1 MQHIDGMALF
11 LLSEE
16 GKAKKDSI
24 YSVVCNPRHAVKPFL
39 RDSDL
44 DNLVFSNPDFVL
56 ELTEVQKGLALFRT
70 VPFDFTEGRFK
81 QMVQQGGQA
90 PAIPSHPIP
99 QPQRDAGKKGRP
111 LRAQDHAIYAS
122 STPAK
127 PDRHGLQFQQDVGK
141 KAASPR
147 TQDQTTNAS
156 DSLIRP
162 DRTVIEKYIQGMA
175 FTETGKQKLSQLYDS
190 AASPNQPVHPFLG
203 DEDILTLALR
213 DTAASEPAIRKGL
226 HVLQTIPS
234 VLKDGRL
241 KQMVLQLP
249 SAQPGPIKFGQ
260 TLVGGSTRAG
270 ILSSD
275 QQHLNAKAG
284 ADQTIRPNGR
294 EKAGCAPGP
303 DLTKSQQSE
312 VHAGS
317 HNLSDWQKAII
328 GKDATADFVSR
339 DESRLKPH
347 EPSLP
352 NAHSKQQRKGRQG
365 KKQPDAAGSKQNP
378 TSKAQRQ
385 SQRLKEKPEPPKRQ
399 KQNNNRTRVADESQN
414 DGLGMLVAATE
425 LDDEAEI
432 SSTTS
437 SDADGDEEPQ
447 ELYDSG
453 SGRD

>member
-1 MQHIDGMALF
+1 MAC
-11 LLSEE
+11 
-16 GKAKKDSI
+16 I
-24 YSVVCNPRHAVKPFL
+24 QYV
-39 RDSDL
+39 
-44 DNLVFSNPDFVL
+44 
-56 ELTEVQKGLALFRT
+56 
-70 VPFDFTEGRFK
+70 
-81 QMVQQGGQA
+81 GGQA

-122 STPAK
+122 STPAR
-127 PDRHGLQFQQDVGK
+127 PDRHDELRGRSVPATPSSQGLQLQQDVGK
-141 KAASPR
+141 KGMAA
-147 TQDQTTNAS
+147 
-156 DSLIRP
+156 L
-162 DRTVIEKYIQGMA
+162 A

-190 AASPNQPVHPFLG
+190 AATPNQPVHPFLG
-203 DEDILTLALR
+203 DEDMLTLPLR

-241 KQMVLQLP
+241 QQMVLQLP
-249 SAQPGPIKFGQ
+249 SAQPGPINFGQ

-270 ILSSD
+270 VLSSD
-275 QQHLNAKAG
+275 QEHLNAKAG
-284 ADQTIRPNGR
+284 ADQTVRPNGR

-312 VHAGS
+312 LLAKMRQPI
-317 HNLSDWQKAII
+317 LS
-328 GKDATADFVSR
+328 SR

-347 EPSLP
+347 APSLP

-365 KKQPDAAGSKQNP
+365 KKQPDAAGSKQKP

-399 KQNNNRTRVADESQN
+399 KQNKNCTRVADESQS
-414 DGLGMLVAATE
+414 DGLGMLVATAE

>member
-1 MQHIDGMALF
+1 MWSVAHKRSRSRVSFYAKLRFITQSGGEQLFIAEILHFLRAINPDVIMQHIDGMALF

-127 PDRHGLQFQQDVGK
+127 PDRHGGFDVGK

-190 AASPNQPVHPFLG
+190 AASPNQP
-203 DEDILTLALR
+203 
-213 DTAASEPAIRKGL
+213 
-226 HVLQTIPS
+226 
-234 VLKDGRL
+234 
-241 KQMVLQLP
+241 LP

-312 VHAGS
+312 LLAKMRQPI
-317 HNLSDWQKAII
+317 L
-328 GKDATADFVSR
+328 
-339 DESRLKPH
+339 
-347 EPSLP
+347 
-352 NAHSKQQRKGRQG
+352 QG

>member
-1 MQHIDGMALF
+1 MALF
-11 LLSEE
+11 MLSEE

-56 ELTEVQKGLALFRT
+56 ELTEVQKGLALLRT
-70 VPFDFTEGRFK
+70 VPFAFTEGRFK
-81 QMVQQGGQA
+81 QMA

-122 STPAK
+122 STPAR
-127 PDRHGLQFQQDVGK
+127 PDRHGGSVPATPSSQGLQLQQDVGK

-147 TQDQTTNAS
+147 TQNQTTNAS

-175 FTETGKQKLSQLYDS
+175 ALAFTETGKQKLSQLYDS
-190 AASPNQPVHPFLG
+190 AATPNQPVHPFLG

-213 DTAASEPAIRKGL
+213 NTCSFRACHQEGLACPTDDTQCPQRWALETNGIAA
-226 HVLQTIPS
+226 
-234 VLKDGRL
+234 
-241 KQMVLQLP
+241 
-249 SAQPGPIKFGQ
+249 
-260 TLVGGSTRAG
+260 
-270 ILSSD
+270 
-275 QQHLNAKAG
+275 HLRSQAG
-284 ADQTIRPNGR
+284 ADQTVRPNGR

-312 VHAGS
+312 A
-317 HNLSDWQKAII
+317 
-328 GKDATADFVSR
+328 
-339 DESRLKPH
+339 
-347 EPSLP
+347 
-352 NAHSKQQRKGRQG
+352 RQE
-365 KKQPDAAGSKQNP
+365 DAAGSKQKP

-399 KQNNNRTRVADESQN
+399 KQNNNRTRVADESHS
-414 DGLGMLVAATE
+414 DGLGMLVAAAE

-437 SDADGDEEPQ
+437 SDANGHEEPQ